1 MHRRLLKR
9 KPVEVDNKHMKS
21 WLEFLSEQAIT
32 GIDLI
37 ALLVILIGTIEV
49 AVGIIRLAF
58 GTHSHQFMRDVWLR
72 YARWLVAGLTFQLAA
87 DIIET
92 SISSSWE
99 TIARVGA
106 IAVIRTFL
114 NYFLDRDLIEVRT
127 RQREK
132 PHPPET

>member
-9 KPVEVDNKHMKS
+9 KPVEVDDKPMKS

>member
-1 MHRRLLKR
+1 VHRRLLKR
-9 KPVEVDNKHMKS
+9 EPVEVDNKHMKS